1 MRYVFFTEYKFEPM
15 SSLVTIWRIYPL
27 IGARNVNM
35 TYLNVNQVI
44 YELLRAYVLFGHSQL
59 DLGSQR
65 ENQSFELN
73 LGVNRSRIKVEEKL
87 RKYYE
92 GKF

>member
-15 SSLVTIWRIYPL
+15 SSLVTIWRIYAL

-59 DLGSQR
+59 DLGSQSQR

-73 LGVNRSRIKVEEKL
+73 LGVNRSRI
-87 RKYYE
+87 
-92 GKF
+92 